1 MDQLKPE
8 KPTGCGY
15 FFKPETEINPITY
28 NYSNPIEPEPETFMK
43 IKPEPEEFWTR
54 SSSSKHERNQKNRL
68 IQLNI
73 HLTNDKHDFN
83 ELKDTNSKIEN
94 W

>member
-54 SSSSKHERNQKNRL
+54 SSSSKLPRISWQKFRES
-68 IQLNI
+68 
-73 HLTNDKHDFN
+73 ND
-83 ELKDTNSKIEN
+83 
-94 W
+94 